1 MHMNSAPH
9 LLAEDRAEYE
19 RILDDALR
27 KAHDHQDLDGMGER
41 LNAEQLRTMALNAT
55 ALITSAAA
63 AEYGHF
69 VKVREEAR
77 TSTGASVGQSVLGPA
92 VGASAETGAGFA
104 AVLTVLAPVLA
115 GTAAL
120 IFLLVGYILKAVS
133 PDAAFADTLL
143 TAGWFFGALTAAGLL
158 AAAIGLLITALRNGA
173 TQVPAEETTGELPD
187 EVARAKEAW
196 RHAVLERGVLPFLR
210 AALADPSA
218 DPASSAPPRRVNR
231 FPKVGYSGPDFSSP
245 SDGTSA
251 GSRPTFTSPDFTSPD
266 FGPPEHRPE

>member
-27 KAHDHQDLDGMGER
+27 NAHDRPELDGMGER

-63 AEYGHF
+63 AEYDHF

-77 TSTGASVGQSVLGPA
+77 TSSGASVGQSVLGPA
-92 VGASAETGAGFA
+92 VGTSAEAGAGFA

-173 TQVPAEETTGELPD
+173 TQVPAEEATGELPD

-196 RHAVLERGVLPFLR
+196 RHALLERGVLPFLR
-210 AALADPSA
+210 TALADPSA

-266 FGPPEHRPE
+266 FGPPEHQPE